1 MGKPHSSSSS
11 NGQSLG
17 SVEGITDL
25 DEPPCS
31 GQLPAAP
38 NSHNTN
44 LNPTSADP
52 AGGLAAPTPPSSSHV
67 KSQSSLLNDKPL
79 KASALQSISSLPSA
93 TVSENS
99 ATLISSAES
108 ACSAASTA
116 GSPPHSLPALD
127 VCKDLQT
134 DPENGLS
141 AAEAATRLQRWGLNR
156 MELTKGTSKLQI
168 LMRQI
173 SNSLTVV
180 LVLVTILSF
189 SIADYV
195 EASVVTAV
203 ILFNIII
210 GYWQDSRAESQMLAL
225 QNLASSTST
234 AIRSGQP
241 VEIKSD
247 TLVIG
252 DIVRI
257 SVGDKVPADI
267 RLVDGINLSA
277 DEAILTGESLPISKH
292 ADRIL
297 PGHDIP
303 LGDRINLVYSGTVI
317 TRGRATGV
325 VVSTGMQTEVGKIA
339 AMLRTRKTVDKTA
352 PFSERFVRSFKT
364 KGRSIL
370 GLDGTPLQNKLSKFA
385 LLLFGLAISLVIIV
399 FAVNKFDIN
408 GEVLIYG
415 ICVGVAV
422 IPESLIAVLTLTFTV
437 AARSMSSGNVIVRNK
452 ASLEA
457 VGGVTNICSDKT
469 GTLTQGRMV
478 TRKVWLAGNAS
489 ATVADVTDP
498 FDPTSGTVNW
508 SDSVGNTVT
517 SIPGQSEKRLSLSHS
532 EDFVKFSQAISLCNN
547 ATVNVNKNSDESSS
561 AGNTAGKHE
570 WTATGEPTEIA
581 LQVFAMRFGRSKA
594 EVLANHNISLAK
606 EHPFDSTVKR
616 MSVVYSSP
624 NTGSTI
630 YAKGALEALLPLIT
644 SSDAEK
650 SVISAQADKLA
661 SEGLRVLCVASRK
674 INPGEDLESRDGI
687 EANMEFLGLAG
698 LYDPPRPETRGAVEQ
713 CLRAGI
719 QVHMVTGDHV
729 KTATSIAYEVGI
741 LPKSLPPSEIG
752 TKVMAASA
760 FDGLTDD
767 EVDAL
772 HALPLV
778 IGRCTPQTKV
788 RMLQAMHRRN
798 AFCIMTGDG
807 VNDSPALK
815 QSDVGIAMGMRG
827 SDVAKEAADMVL
839 TDDNFASIVTA
850 IREGRRLFDN
860 IQKFLLHLLI
870 SNIAQVIL
878 LLFGLAFKDHDDT
891 SIFPLSPLEILWA
904 NLITSSFLAVGLG
917 MEAAQEDILLRPP
930 QDLKVGVFTKDLI
943 RDKFIYGTFMGG
955 LCLAAFTSVAYSS
968 GSDLGAD
975 CNENYN
981 SSCDLVYR
989 ARSTTYATLSFLLL
1003 VTAWEVKHFTRSLFN
1018 MDPTEWT
1025 GPTAVFKTVR
1035 KNRMLFWAVVAG
1047 FIATFPVIYIPKF
1060 NEKVFKHHSIT
1071 WEWGVVV
1078 GSVVIYVGLI
1088 EAWKAVKRRFKLGE
1102 PASMPLMEKA

>member
-31 GQLPAAP
+31 GQLPATIKSNTP
-38 NSHNTN
+38 NLS
-44 LNPTSADP
+44 PTP
-52 AGGLAAPTPPSSSHV
+52 AGPAPPPASH
-67 KSQSSLLNDKPL
+67 LKPL
-79 KASALQSISSLPSA
+79 KASTLESVSSLPSA

-108 ACSAASTA
+108 ACSGSASDSPA
-116 GSPPHSLPALD
+116 RPPPHSLPALD

-141 AAEAATRLQRWGLNR
+141 AAEAASRLQRWGMNR

-189 SIADYV
+189 SIADYI

-225 QNLASSTST
+225 QSLASSTST
-234 AIRSGQP
+234 VVRGGQP
-241 VEIKSD
+241 LEIKAD

-297 PGHDIP
+297 PGSEIP

-339 AMLRTRKTVDKTA
+339 AMLRTRKTVDKSA
-352 PFSERFVRSFKT
+352 PFSERFMRSFKT

-385 LLLFGLAISLVIIV
+385 LLLFALAISLVIIV
-399 FAVNKFDIN
+399 FAVNAFDIN

-478 TRKVWLAGNAS
+478 TRKVWLAGNAR

-498 FDPTSGTVNW
+498 FDPNSGTINW
-508 SDSVGNTVT
+508 ADAVGNTVT
-517 SIPGQSEKRLSLSHS
+517 TGADHSEKRLSLSHS
-532 EDFVKFSQAISLCNN
+532 EDFLKFSYAISLCNN
-547 ATVNVNKNSDESSS
+547 ATVTVDKNAGDSSS
-561 AGNTAGKHE
+561 AAETVTE
-570 WTATGEPTEIA
+570 SPWSATGEPTEIA

-594 EVLANHNISLAK
+594 EVLANHNLSLAK

-624 NTGSTI
+624 STGGTI

-650 SVISAQADKLA
+650 AIISAQADKLA

-674 INPGEDLESRDGI
+674 LTPGEDLENRSSV
-687 EANMEFLGLAG
+687 ESNMEFLGLAG

-741 LPKSLPPSEIG
+741 LPTSVAPSDIG
-752 TKVMAASA
+752 TKVMAASD
-760 FDGLTDD
+760 FDAMSEA

-772 HALPLV
+772 PALPLV

-878 LLFGLAFKDHDDT
+878 LLIGLAFKDHDDT

-904 NLITSSFLAVGLG
+904 NLVTSSFLAVGLG
-917 MEAAQEDILLRPP
+917 MEAAAEDILLRPP

-955 LCLAAFTSVAYSS
+955 LCLAAFTLVAYTS

-1003 VTAWEVKHFTRSLFN
+1003 VTAWEVKHFSRSLFN

-1025 GPTAVFKTVR
+1025 GPTAVFKTIR
-1035 KNRMLFWAVVAG
+1035 KNRLLFWAVVAG
-1047 FIATFPVIYIPKF
+1047 FAITFPVIYIPKF

-1071 WEWGVVV
+1071 WEWGVVFGCV
-1078 GSVVIYVGLI
+1078 AVYVGLI

-1102 PASMPLMEKA
+1102 PVFSQTLVEKA